1 MSQVTGERTAE
12 DPPGAP
18 VDGDA
23 QAAEV
28 EETGP
33 TASSLLADRALL
45 AAVVVGAALRLWGF
59 AAQSLWYDEWLTAEA
74 ASGSLGHLRRYVT
87 EQAGIPPTY
96 FAIMWTW
103 ARVFGTSDAALR
115 FPSVLVGVA
124 LVPVAYGA
132 LLELGQR
139 RAAARVAALLVA
151 VNPMLIWYSQEARP
165 YSLLALLGAL
175 SLWLLAR
182 LARSTRTAETART
195 GFLRD
200 LAAWAFVAA
209 LAIAVHYVAVFLIA
223 AEAVVVLRVLVRRRP
238 GPRDVLVG
246 SLPAV
251 VVLAALAPF
260 GAKQFS
266 QRDNHAWILQ
276 FPLRDR
282 LDDAARGALLGP
294 SPPSDRLWILGAAAA
309 VAAVGLLVVRGDR
322 SERRG
327 ALVVGAFGLGP
338 VALALLGAAV
348 GVDMIVARYLIV
360 SLAAV
365 LAAAA
370 IGLTVSGVP
379 RAVGAALVGLITVVS
394 VVTVVAD
401 ARDPALQR
409 ANWRAVAEAH
419 ERAGLDGDPRD
430 RERLLVVSLH
440 GFLAQPLHE
449 YLDGERVL
457 GAGESVTVEQIDVVV
472 AKSTTEPCNLLVGLA
487 CALIFLGPPPPEPLA
502 SRLTLVDEIDL
513 DQFVVQRFV
522 ADEPVT
528 VSPADVVPAP
538 DLADSLVL
546 VTR

>member
-1 MSQVTGERTAE
+1 VT
-12 DPPGAP
+12 
-18 VDGDA
+18 
-23 QAAEV
+23 
-28 EETGP
+28 
-33 TASSLLADRALL
+33 
-45 AAVVVGAALRLWGF
+45 
-59 AAQSLWYDEWLTAEA
+59 
-74 ASGSLGHLRRYVT
+74 
-87 EQAGIPPTY
+87 
-96 FAIMWTW
+96 
-103 ARVFGTSDAALR
+103 
-115 FPSVLVGVA
+115 
-124 LVPVAYGA
+124 YGA

-165 YSLLALLGAL
+165 YSLLALLGTL

-182 LARSTRTAETART
+182 LTRSAGASLR
-195 GFLRD
+195 RD
-200 LAAWAFVAA
+200 LVAWAFVAA
-209 LAIAVHYVAVFLIA
+209 LAIAVHYVAVFLVA

-238 GPRDVLVG
+238 AARDLLVG
-246 SLPAV
+246 FLPAV

-266 QRDNHAWILQ
+266 QRDNHAWILR

-294 SPPSDRLWILGAAAA
+294 SPPSDRLWMLLAAA
-309 VAAVGLLVVRGDR
+309 VVVAVGLLVVRGDR

-338 VALALLGAAV
+338 VALALLGAAA

-360 SLAAV
+360 TMAAV
-365 LAAAA
+365 IGAVA
-370 IGLTVSGVP
+370 IGLTVARVP

-401 ARDPALQR
+401 AREPELQR

-419 ERAGLDGDPRD
+419 ELAGLDGDPRG

-440 GFLAQPLHE
+440 GFLAQPLQK

-457 GAGESVTVEQIDVVV
+457 TAADAVTVEQIDVVV
-472 AKSTTEPCNLLVGLA
+472 AKPTTEPCNLLVGLA

-528 VSPADVVPAP
+528 VSPADVVPAAN
-538 DLADSLVL
+538 LSRSLVL